1 MKIISLS
8 KILVYCSSLD
18 LHKEKTTEIISILQ
32 NRHSPGEKKK
42 KGILK
47 IYKNI

>member
-42 KGILK
+42 KRYL
-47 IYKNI
+47 KNI